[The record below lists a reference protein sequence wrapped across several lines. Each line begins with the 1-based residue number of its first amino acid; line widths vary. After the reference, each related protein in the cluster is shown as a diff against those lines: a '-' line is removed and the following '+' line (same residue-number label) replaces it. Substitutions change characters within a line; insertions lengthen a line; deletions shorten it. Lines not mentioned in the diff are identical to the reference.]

1 MLLVRMVLMK
11 GKPEDF
17 EKCFGD
23 VIYRTILDT
32 IDVAAKNNV
41 QIKREVVL

>member
-17 EKCFGD
+17 GKCVGD
-23 VIYRTILDT
+23 VIYRTMVDT
-32 IDVAAKNNV
+32 INVAAKNNF
-41 QIKREVVL
+41 QIKREVVS